1 MTSKTVSTQ
10 TNKFILISPDDNN
23 KCFNNFIES
32 TEHVKIKTSTMKIL
46 QKNKQQIQTQNKKII
61 SQQTQIKDIFE
72 KLESMEE
79 TLKNEQI
86 IKQSLMKEIESLK
99 KQLNKNKNK

>member
-1 MTSKTVSTQ
+1 
-10 TNKFILISPDDNN
+10 
-23 KCFNNFIES
+23 
-32 TEHVKIKTSTMKIL
+32 
-46 QKNKQQIQTQNKKII
+46 
-61 SQQTQIKDIFE
+61 
-72 KLESMEE
+72 MEE